1 MADSP
6 RDDRSDSPLPLDR
19 SITPAERERV
29 VEQLSAAFAH
39 DVVQLDEFER
49 RVGLAY
55 SAASPSELRAL
66 TQDLALQSAVP
77 APIAGALTRVGA
89 TLGNVERRG
98 AQVIGQRLEVRA
110 FMANVELDLAR
121 ARLTSPVTEI
131 DVRCVMANVEIRL
144 PANVDLENQGGALL
158 GSFECRDGLGGTGPG
173 SPVVRVVGRAVL
185 GSVQVLVDDPH
196 G

>member
-1 MADSP
+1 
-6 RDDRSDSPLPLDR
+6 
-19 SITPAERERV
+19 
-29 VEQLSAAFAH
+29 
-39 DVVQLDEFER
+39 
-49 RVGLAY
+49 
-55 SAASPSELRAL
+55 
-66 TQDLALQSAVP
+66 
-77 APIAGALTRVGA
+77 
-89 TLGNVERRG
+89 
-98 AQVIGQRLEVRA
+98 VRA